1 MQNTLLRLFASI
13 TLCVALAFPTF
24 AQPIINLE
32 EITFSANLAE
42 TEIRRSGAS
51 VSVLDR
57 ADIEASGATQLTEV
71 LSSLPGVSVISDG
84 GLGASSSFRLRGAES
99 RHVAV
104 YIDGI
109 RVDDPTGTSVS
120 TDIGQISLFDVERL
134 ELLSGSQSALYGGS
148 AVAGV
153 INITTRRAEQD
164 GVSQSAFVEGGSHS
178 TIAAGYSMAYRDDRL
193 EAALSLSHRRTKGFS
208 AYEGIPGSATYEP
221 DAAADGYEA
230 TRLSFSSKYQA
241 TDILTLGVSGFH
253 QISRSEYDPWGTD
266 EDGIERFMP
275 NDDAEIRWRQSGL
288 RLSGTFDLGTTQH
301 TLAASGFWIK
311 RDVEERGVQVVQF
324 TGRRASLEYSGL
336 AQMGSDLSLGW
347 GADLTQES
355 VRSNSI
361 PDSRATRNLGA
372 YGQILWA
379 PTEALD
385 LSATARVD
393 RHSTF
398 GTFATG
404 RLSGAYQFSDSIT
417 LRAAVAR
424 GFRAPALDE
433 LYGQYPELQFTGNSS
448 LTPERS
454 NSAEVGVDLRFAG
467 SAQVSA
473 TVFWLNT
480 ENRIEFDRC
489 KPVDPDNWDFSCVG
503 DTLNTLNNFSGT
515 SRRHGVELSAS
526 IPVHEQITLS
536 GNYTYTNA
544 RKPDQTRIE
553 RVARHT
559 ANLAVNG
566 QINEDTRYS
575 LSVQHV
581 AGRPTV
587 WGTDWK
593 DYTVANAAIR
603 YRVTNQADLYLRV
616 ENLFDRNYQVNPGYK
631 TSGRAF
637 YLGVASRF

>member
-1 MQNTLLRLFASI
+1 MQDTILRLCAS
-13 TLCVALAFPTF
+13 TALAGALALPAT
-24 AQPIINLE
+24 AQQIINLE

-51 VSVLDR
+51 VSVIDR
-57 ADIEASGATQLTEV
+57 AEIEASGATQLSEV

-99 RHVAV
+99 RYVAV

-164 GVSQSAFVEGGSHS
+164 GVSQSAFVEGGSHNA
-178 TIAAGYSMAYRDDRL
+178 IAAGYSMTYRDDRL
-193 EAALSLSHRRTKGFS
+193 EAALSLSHRRTKGFT

-221 DAAADGYEA
+221 DAAADGYES

-241 TDILTLGVSGFH
+241 TDILTLGVSGFY
-253 QISRSEYDPWGTD
+253 QLSRSEYDPRD
-266 EDGIERFMP
+266 EVTFVMLP
-275 NDDAEIRWRQSGL
+275 NDDAEIRWRQGGL
-288 RLSGTFDLGTTQH
+288 RFSGEFDFGTTQH
-301 TLAASGFWIK
+301 ALAASGFVI
-311 RDVEERGVQVVQF
+311 RRNVEELGVQKGQF
-324 TGRRASLEYSGL
+324 DGRRFGLEYSGL
-336 AQMGSDLSLGW
+336 SQINPQLGLGW
-347 GADLTQES
+347 GGELSQETVKS
-355 VRSNSI
+355 RSI
-361 PDSRATRNLGA
+361 PDGRTTRNLGA
-372 YGQILWA
+372 FAQVLWA
-379 PTEALD
+379 PTD
-385 LSATARVD
+385 TIDISATARAD
-393 RHSTF
+393 HHSSF
-398 GTFATG
+398 GTFYTG
-404 RLSGAYQFSDSIT
+404 RLSGAYQASDALT

-433 LYGQYPELQFTGNSS
+433 LFGDYPESQFIGNPN
-448 LTPERS
+448 LMPERS
-454 NSAEVGVDLRFAG
+454 NSAEFGVDVRAPSGPQL
-467 SAQVSA
+467 SA

-480 ENRIEFDRC
+480 KNRIGYEPC
-489 KPVDPDNWDFSCVG
+489 ANVDPVTFACLG
-503 DTLNTLNNFSGT
+503 GTLNTLNNFPGT

-526 IPVHEQITLS
+526 VPVHDQITLS

-544 RKPDQTRIE
+544 RNPDQTRIA

-603 YRVTNQADLYLRV
+603 YRVTDQADLYLRV

>member
-1 MQNTLLRLFASI
+1 MQDTILRLCAS
-13 TLCVALAFPTF
+13 TALMSALALPAT
-24 AQPIINLE
+24 AQQIIHLE
-32 EITFSANLAE
+32 EITFSANMAE
-42 TEIRRSGAS
+42 TEILRSGAS
-51 VSVLDR
+51 VSVIDR

-84 GLGASSSFRLRGAES
+84 GLGASSSFRLRGAEN
-99 RHVAV
+99 RYVAI

-164 GVSQSAFVEGGSHS
+164 GVSQSAFVEGGSHN
-178 TIAAGYSMAYRDDRL
+178 TIAAGYSMTYRDDRL
-193 EAALSLSHRRTKGFS
+193 EAALSLSHRRTKGFT

-230 TRLSFSSKYQA
+230 TRLSFSSTYQA

-253 QISRSEYDPWGTD
+253 QISRGEYDPWDDVTFR
-266 EDGIERFMP
+266 IQP
-275 NDDAEIRWRQSGL
+275 NDDAEIRWQQSGL
-288 RLSGTFDLGTTQH
+288 RLSGAFDLGTTQH

-311 RDVEERGVQVVQF
+311 RNVEERGAQVGQF

-336 AQMGSDLSLGW
+336 AQIGPELSLGW

-361 PDSRATRNLGA
+361 PDGRATRNLGA

-379 PTEALD
+379 PADALD

-398 GTFATG
+398 GTFVTG

-433 LYGQYPELQFTGNSS
+433 LYGQYPEQQFIGNSS
-448 LTPERS
+448 LSPERS
-454 NSAEVGVDLRFAG
+454 NSAEVGVDLRVAS
-467 SAQVSA
+467 SARISA

-480 ENRIEFDRC
+480 ENRIGYDACE
-489 KPVDPDNWDFSCVG
+489 PVDPANWDFSCVG
-503 DTLNTLNNFSGT
+503 GTLNTLKNFPGT

-526 IPVHEQITLS
+526 VPLHDQITLS

-544 RKPDQTRIE
+544 RNPDQTRMA

-581 AGRPTV
+581 AGRPTA

-603 YRVTNQADLYLRV
+603 YRVTDQADLYLRV
-616 ENLFDRNYQVNPGYK
+616 ENLFNRNYQVNPGYK

-637 YLGVASRF
+637 YFGVASRF